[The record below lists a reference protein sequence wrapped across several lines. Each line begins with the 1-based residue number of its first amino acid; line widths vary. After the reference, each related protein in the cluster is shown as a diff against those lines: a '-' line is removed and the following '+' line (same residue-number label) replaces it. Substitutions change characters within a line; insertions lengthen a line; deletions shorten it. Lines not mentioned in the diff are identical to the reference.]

1 MVMAKEIA
9 RGAEAV
15 LMLDSKSG
23 NKVLIKDRISKG
35 YRLPEL
41 DRRIRRQRTRHEDS
55 LLERAKRAGVDVPN
69 VLEVGED
76 RLVMEYIEGPKV
88 KDVFNELADGDR
100 DIVCRLIG
108 EALGRLH
115 SANIMHGDF
124 TTSNMILRGAS
135 INKDDRRLRQDE
147 KSRQAMQLYVIDLG
161 LGKYTNKVEDQA
173 VDLYLLYEA
182 LKAAHFKYLNEAWQ
196 KILKSYEQQYTQA
209 KAVLKRLEKIEKRR
223 RYKHG

>member
-1 MVMAKEIA
+1 MKAEIA

-15 LMLDSKSG
+15 LYKDERKIEDTEQT
-23 NKVLIKDRISKG
+23 VLIKDRISKG

-41 DRRIRRQRTRHEDS
+41 DKRIRKRRTRHEDS
-55 LLERAKRAGVDVPN
+55 LLERARRAGVDVPVVFDVSEN
-69 VLEVGED
+69 K
-76 RLVMEYIEGPKV
+76 LVMEYIDGPKV
-88 KDVFNELADGDR
+88 KDVFNELDDNDR
-100 DIVCRLIG
+100 LNVCELIG

-124 TTSNMILRGAS
+124 TTSNMILRDS
-135 INKDDRRLRQDE
+135 KTDRN
-147 KSRQAMQLYVIDLG
+147 LYVIDLG
-161 LGKYTNKVEDQA
+161 LGKFTQKVEDQA
-173 VDLYLLYEA
+173 VDLYLLFEA